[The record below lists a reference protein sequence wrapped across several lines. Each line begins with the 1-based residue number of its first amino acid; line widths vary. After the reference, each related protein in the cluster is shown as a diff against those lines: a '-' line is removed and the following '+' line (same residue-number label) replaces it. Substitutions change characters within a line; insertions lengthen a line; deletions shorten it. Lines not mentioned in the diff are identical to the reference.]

1 MAPPIIDSHIH
12 LYPASET
19 PSLAWLTP
27 THPLAGQHSVAEFH
41 AATSTSTNTDTN
53 TNTNPS
59 TQVAGFVFV
68 ETDRRN
74 DAGQDWTAPL
84 QEVAWMRRVAT
95 GAGVRAGEGHA
106 PADAPLCLGLV
117 PWAPLA
123 SGPEAL
129 GRYLEEAEAA
139 AGPEAWARVKGF
151 RYLLQDKEN
160 GTALGEGFVQG
171 LKVLGRKGFVF
182 DVGVDQ
188 HRRGRVQLEEVV
200 EVIDRAHEGVEEG
213 EKVVFI
219 LSESLAVLWGMGWVC
234 VLTAFLVDHL
244 CKPDLTILNQTD
256 PAFIAWYV
264 QAEQTYFS

>member
-1 MAPPIIDSHIH
+1 M
-12 LYPASET
+12 
-19 PSLAWLTP
+19 TP
-27 THPLAGQHSVAEFH
+27 THPLAGQHSVAEFR
-41 AATSTSTNTDTN
+41 AATSTDTA
-53 TNTNPS
+53 TATNPNPNPGS

-84 QEVAWMRRVAT
+84 AEIAWMRRLAT
-95 GAGVRAGEGHA
+95 GAAVRAGEGHA
-106 PADAPLCLGLV
+106 PEDAPLCLGLV
-117 PWAPLA
+117 PWAPVA
-123 SGPEAL
+123 SGPEEL
-129 GRYLEEAEAA
+129 GRYLEKAEAE

-160 GTALGEGFVQG
+160 GTALKEGFVEG

-200 EVIDRAHEGVEEG
+200 EVIDRAHEGVEEE

-219 LSESLAVLWGMGWVC
+219 LSEFLLALWWVGVRTDDC
-234 VLTAFLVDHL
+234 LADHL

-256 PAFIAWYV
+256 PSFIAWYV
-264 QAEQTYFS
+264 HAS